1 MAMGTHTIQILS
13 SQSNFVLLMKVLKA
27 ISILVIG
34 PILGILVAFFL
45 GVLALPADPNF
56 VANGGHAAPGDGF
69 LTMGLIFLAYRFG
82 STISHNGRICTVSKT
97 EESGFKKSFDLDGR
111 CLVPSQI

>member
-69 LTMGLIFLAYRFG
+69 LTMGLIFLALIVSVPLSAIIAGFVLFQKPK
-82 STISHNGRICTVSKT
+82 NQVSKKALT
-97 EESGFKKSFDLDGR
+97 
-111 CLVPSQI
+111 